1 VALPAGEGR
10 LGYSAA
16 EMTPTTT
23 LLDDLTFP
31 EGPRWRD
38 GKLFFSDMHDQVVR
52 TVDASGHSEVIVRV
66 ENDPSGLGW
75 LPDGRLLVVSMQDRR
90 LLRLDPEGLTQVAD
104 LSGLASFHCND
115 MVVDDRGRAY
125 IGNFGFDLHES
136 AGREKAELILVTPDG
151 EARVVADGLDFPN
164 GTVITPDGKTLIVG
178 ETMGQRLTAFDIAD
192 DGSLEGRRTWA
203 QLDGILPDGT
213 CLDAEGAIWVASPI
227 SSGVFRI
234 AEGGETLQKISV
246 ETQAFACMLGG
257 PEGRTLHICTAETS
271 QPGEAQAKRTGRIE
285 TVEVDAPRA
294 GRP

>member
-1 VALPAGEGR
+1 MALPAGEGR

-178 ETMGQRLTAFDIAD
+178 ETMGQRLTAFDIAE
-192 DGSLEGRRTWA
+192 DGSLEGRRAWA
-203 QLDGILPDGT
+203 QLDGILPDGI

-234 AEGGETLQKISV
+234 AEGGETLQKIPV

-285 TVEVDAPRA
+285 TVEVDVPRD